1 MVIVRLCTAGN
12 VKLQYPFHARHIVML
27 VGGTGIAPMLQLLR
41 AELEAAGL
49 PLDPPSDGHGYLRAA
64 HATDD
69 AADNTAVAGARAEP
83 LESALSFSLLF
94 VNRRVDDVLCR
105 RELEHA
111 ASALNGAAAEDD
123 TVPSLRMCYT
133 VDTLDGLSSTERH
146 RWEHEQGNGVGYIT
160 KQMLERSMPPPGPDT
175 LILLCGPK
183 PMGKHACLPALAA
196 LGYDRARCFVY

>member
-1 MVIVRLCTAGN
+1 MNGKAATAVELLKKTAREWGEQRKACASGRCPGAGSRGCGQHCEDSEECAQAAKIDCAALKTARRTLGWPGQWVRG
-12 VKLQYPFHARHIVML
+12 R
-27 VGGTGIAPMLQLLR
+27 GSAPPAAVALR
-41 AELEAAGL
+41 AFV
-49 PLDPPSDGHGYLRAA
+49 
-64 HATDD
+64 D
-69 AADNTAVAGARAEP
+69 AAADIIN
-83 LESALSFSLLF
+83 
-94 VNRRVDDVLCR
+94 
-105 RELEHA
+105 ELEHA

-183 PMGKHACLPALAA
+183 PMVKHACLPALAA